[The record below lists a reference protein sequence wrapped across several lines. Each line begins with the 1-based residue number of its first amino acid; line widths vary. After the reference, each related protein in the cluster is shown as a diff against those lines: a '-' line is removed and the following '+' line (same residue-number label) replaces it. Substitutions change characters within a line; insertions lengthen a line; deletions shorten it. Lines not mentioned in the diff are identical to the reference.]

1 MKKIKQCHYFYTS
14 MKSLSHRSDSARI
27 YGRRINLILAI
38 LFLEITRVEGSL
50 ATAEG
55 LGTQQ
60 ESLFRPR
67 RQDLRQGGGLV

>member
-1 MKKIKQCHYFYTS
+1 M
-14 MKSLSHRSDSARI
+14 
-27 YGRRINLILAI
+27 

-55 LGTQQ
+55 LETQQ

-67 RQDLRQGGGLV
+67 RQDLRQGAGLV